1 MGSGHSTL
9 PTTTLL
15 CYQSA
20 MSAQHSNTSAPHPI
34 NTKSATDRMF
44 CFLTM
49 LNLGK
54 TKRIHMERA
63 VERYADGADAVIRDA
78 QRDKKREREWLE
90 GL

>member
-1 MGSGHSTL
+1 
-9 PTTTLL
+9 
-15 CYQSA
+15 
-20 MSAQHSNTSAPHPI
+20 
-34 NTKSATDRMF
+34 
-44 CFLTM
+44 M